1 MLLLPNTTEF
11 KADTEQLCNMV
22 AMQHAPTWHGLAP
35 KFLQNQCFIH
45 AEWSKIVIFWY
56 KNLYLNLL

>member
-22 AMQHAPTWHGLAP
+22 AMQHASTYGLEP

-45 AEWSKIVIFWY
+45 AEWSKIGYFGI
-56 KNLYLNLL
+56 KISA